1 MTLPAAPGAPT
12 ATPTTAPAAP
22 AAPDSALPKVLEQI
36 DWASKQYL
44 IVDDF
49 AGIRQLLR
57 ESLRSLGARNI
68 DQASSG
74 GEAMSLLNRTRY
86 DVVLCDYNLGE
97 GKNGQ
102 QVLEEA
108 RIRQLLLPSS
118 VFVMVSA
125 EKSVESVMGAA
136 EHQPDAYL
144 VKPITEGVLLS
155 RLNRVWR
162 RKQIFRLI
170 DQAFMEKDYLRAAH
184 LCDEQIAANR
194 AHVIELLRMKA
205 RMLERSGQ
213 PARARAVYEQVLG
226 QREYH
231 WARAGLGKI
240 RLADGDFEQA
250 RQMFQTVIAE
260 NQHYIDA
267 YDQLALAYPG
277 LGRHDEAAAILERAA
292 KLSPN
297 SVPRQR
303 NLGQAALKLG
313 NVVLAEKAFRK
324 CLVIGEYSIRKTP
337 DAYLGLARVCGLKN
351 NTKDALQLL
360 LLAQRDFGSEY
371 DDMALRAKITEG
383 LIHHESGDYRN
394 ARRAGDELE
403 TMLGADP
410 KRPGTAICIEM
421 ATLLFAVGVKE
432 TPGEVLAHVVRNNH
446 DNSLLQDDVQAIFDK
461 ARLGEEGAAIIRAAR
476 KEAVDLMN
484 QGVVLWKSGKLPDA
498 VKWMRMARERLPDN
512 VRVLFNAVQ
521 ISISHMQ
528 QSGYDEEL
536 DVEAR
541 MVLEHVDKLQPG
553 QQRFAQLME
562 QLRGLRPKADPAA
575 PAPADAAD
583 DAADGKEV
591 APEAAPEPAPVTKPT
606 HSNRFG

>member
-1 MTLPAAPGAPT
+1 MTMPAALVQTSATPPAAP
-12 ATPTTAPAAP
+12 TP
-22 AAPDSALPKVLEQI
+22 ALPKVLEQI
-36 DWASKQYL
+36 DWAGKHYL

-74 GEAMSLLNRTRY
+74 GEAMSLLTKTRY

-170 DQAFMEKDYLRAAH
+170 DQAFMEKDYLRAAT

-194 AHVIELLRMKA
+194 VHVIELLRMKA

-213 PARARAVYEQVLG
+213 PALARAVYEQVLA

-260 NQHYIDA
+260 NRHYIDA
-267 YDQLALAYPG
+267 YDQLAQAYQG
-277 LGRHDEAAAILERAA
+277 LGRHDEAAGILERAA

-360 LLAQRDFGSEY
+360 QLAQRDFGGDY

-403 TMLGADP
+403 AMLGEDP

-421 ATLLFAVGVKE
+421 AILLFAVGVKD

-446 DNSLLQDDVQAIFDK
+446 DNNLLQDEVQAIFDK
-461 ARLGEEGAAIIRAAR
+461 ARLSEEGAAIIRAAR

-498 VKWMRMARERLPDN
+498 VKWMRMARERVPDN

-528 QSGYDEEL
+528 QEGYDEEL
-536 DVEAR
+536 DAEAR

-562 QLRGLRPKADPAA
+562 QLRGLQPKVDPAA
-575 PAPADAAD
+575 APPPMDAAD
-583 DAADGKEV
+583 QKEGVADV
-591 APEAAPEPAPVTKPT
+591 APEPAPVARPT
-606 HSNRFG
+606 HSNRFS

>member
-1 MTLPAAPGAPT
+1 MTASTALLQAI
-12 ATPTTAPAAP
+12 ATPPAAP
-22 AAPDSALPKVLEQI
+22 APADATMPALPKVLEQI
-36 DWASKQYL
+36 DWAGKHYL

-74 GEAMSLLNRTRY
+74 GEAMSLLTKTRY

-170 DQAFMEKDYLRAAH
+170 DQAFMEKDYLRAAT

-194 AHVIELLRMKA
+194 VHVIELLRMKA

-213 PARARAVYEQVLG
+213 PALARAVYEQVLA

-260 NQHYIDA
+260 NRHYIDA
-267 YDQLALAYPG
+267 YDQLAQAYQG

-360 LLAQRDFGSEY
+360 QLAQRDFGGDY

-403 TMLGADP
+403 AMLGADP

-421 ATLLFAVGVKE
+421 AILLFAVGVKD

-446 DNSLLQDDVQAIFDK
+446 DNNLLQDEVQAIFDK
-461 ARLGEEGAAIIRAAR
+461 ARLSEEGAAIIRAAR

-498 VKWMRMARERLPDN
+498 VKWMRMARERVPDN

-528 QSGYDEEL
+528 QEGYDEEL
-536 DVEAR
+536 DAEAR

-553 QQRFAQLME
+553 QQRFAQLMG
-562 QLRGLRPKADPAA
+562 QLRGLQPKADPAA
-575 PAPADAAD
+575 PPAPVDAAD
-583 DAADGKEV
+583 QE
-591 APEAAPEPAPVTKPT
+591 EAATDVPAESAPVPKPT
-606 HSNRFG
+606 HSNRFA

>member
-1 MTLPAAPGAPT
+1 MTTPAAAIAALVPTSTAAAPT
-12 ATPTTAPAAP
+12 P
-22 AAPDSALPKVLEQI
+22 ALPKVLEQI
-36 DWASKQYL
+36 DWASKHYL

-57 ESLRSLGARNI
+57 ESLRSLGARTI

-74 GEAMSLLNRTRY
+74 GEAMSLLTKTRY

-118 VFVMVSA
+118 VFVVVSA

-170 DQAFMEKDYLRAAH
+170 DQAFMEKDYLRAAS

-194 AHVIELLRMKA
+194 THVIELLRMKA

-213 PARARAVYEQVLG
+213 PALARAVYEQVLA

-260 NQHYIDA
+260 NRHYIDA
-267 YDQLALAYPG
+267 YDQLAQAYQG

-360 LLAQRDFGSEY
+360 QLAQRDFGGEY

-403 TMLGADP
+403 TMLGEDP

-421 ATLLFAVGVKE
+421 ATLLFAVGVKD

-446 DNSLLQDDVQAIFDK
+446 DNSLLQDEVQAIFDK
-461 ARLGEEGAAIIRAAR
+461 ARLSDEGAAIIRAAR

-498 VKWMRMARERLPDN
+498 VKWMRMARGRVPDN

-528 QSGYDEEL
+528 QEGYDEEL

-562 QLRGLRPKADPAA
+562 QLRGLQPKADPAA
-575 PAPADAAD
+575 P
-583 DAADGKEV
+583 
-591 APEAAPEPAPVTKPT
+591 PAPVDALEQKEEAAETPAESTPAPKPT
-606 HSNRFG
+606 HSNGFG

>member
-1 MTLPAAPGAPT
+1 MNTPAVPAAPET
-12 ATPTTAPAAP
+12 TPPA
-22 AAPDSALPKVLEQI
+22 SALPKVLEQI
-36 DWASKQYL
+36 DWAGKHYL

-74 GEAMSLLNRTRY
+74 GEAMSLLNKVRY

-162 RKQIFRLI
+162 RKQMVRLI
-170 DQAFMEKDYLRAAH
+170 DQAFVEKDYLRAAT

-213 PARARAVYEQVLG
+213 PARARAVYEQVLA

-260 NQHYIDA
+260 NRHYIDA
-267 YDQLALAYPG
+267 YDQLAQAYQG
-277 LGRHDEAAAILERAA
+277 LGQHEEAAAILERAA

-313 NVVLAEKAFRK
+313 NVALAEKAFRK

-360 LLAQRDFGSEY
+360 LLAQRDFGTEQ

-383 LIHHESGDYRN
+383 LIYHESGDYRN

-403 TMLGADP
+403 AMLGADP

-446 DNSLLQDDVQAIFDK
+446 DNILLQDEVQKIFDK
-461 ARLGEEGAAIIRAAR
+461 ARLSEEGQDIIRAAR

-484 QGVVLWKSGKLPDA
+484 QGVVLWKTGKLPEA
-498 VKWMRMARERLPDN
+498 VKWMRMSRERVPDN
-512 VRVLFNAVQ
+512 VRILFNAVQ

-528 QSGYDEEL
+528 QCGYDEEL
-536 DVEAR
+536 EVEAR
-541 MVLEHVDKLQPG
+541 TVLEHVDKLQPG

-562 QLRGLRPKADPAA
+562 QLRGLQPKPEPEPEPAESPEEGAEPAA
-575 PAPADAAD
+575 AEPP
-583 DAADGKEV
+583 
-591 APEAAPEPAPVTKPT
+591 PEPAPAPT
-606 HSNRFG
+606 RSKRFS

>member
-1 MTLPAAPGAPT
+1 MTMPAALVQTPATPPAAP
-12 ATPTTAPAAP
+12 TP
-22 AAPDSALPKVLEQI
+22 ALPKVLEQI
-36 DWASKQYL
+36 DWAGKHYL

-74 GEAMSLLNRTRY
+74 GEAMSLLTKTRY

-170 DQAFMEKDYLRAAH
+170 DQAFMEKDYLRAAT

-194 AHVIELLRMKA
+194 VHVIELLRMKA

-213 PARARAVYEQVLG
+213 PALARAVYEQVLA

-260 NQHYIDA
+260 NRHYIDA
-267 YDQLALAYPG
+267 YDQLAQAYQG

-313 NVVLAEKAFRK
+313 NVALAEKAFRK

-360 LLAQRDFGSEY
+360 QLAQRDFGGDY

-403 TMLGADP
+403 AMLGEDP

-421 ATLLFAVGVKE
+421 AILLFAVGVKD

-446 DNSLLQDDVQAIFDK
+446 DNNLLQDEVQAIFDK
-461 ARLGEEGAAIIRAAR
+461 ARLSEEGAAIIRAAR

-498 VKWMRMARERLPDN
+498 VKWMRMARERVPDN

-528 QSGYDEEL
+528 QEGYDEEL
-536 DVEAR
+536 DAEAR

-562 QLRGLRPKADPAA
+562 QLRGLQPKVDPAA
-575 PAPADAAD
+575 PPLPVDAAD
-583 DAADGKEV
+583 QKEAVADV
-591 APEAAPEPAPVTKPT
+591 SPEPAPLAKPT
-606 HSNRFG
+606 HSNRFS

>member
-1 MTLPAAPGAPT
+1 MIKPAAPPAP
-12 ATPTTAPAAP
+12 ADPASAAIPAPPAAP
-22 AAPDSALPKVLEQI
+22 APALPKVLEQI
-36 DWASKQYL
+36 DWASKHYL

-74 GEAMSLLNRTRY
+74 GEAMNLLNKVRY

-170 DQAFMEKDYLRAAH
+170 DQAFVEKDYLRAAQ
-184 LCDEQIAANR
+184 LCDEQIATNR
-194 AHVIELLRMKA
+194 VHVIELLRMKA

-213 PARARAVYEQVLG
+213 PARARMVYEQVLA

-260 NQHYIDA
+260 NRHYIDA
-267 YDQLALAYPG
+267 YDQLAHAYQG
-277 LGRHDEAAAILERAA
+277 LGRHEEAAAILERAA

-313 NVVLAEKAFRK
+313 NVALAEKAFRK

-360 LLAQRDFGSEY
+360 LLAQRDFGSEH

-383 LIHHESGDYRN
+383 LIYHESGDYRN
-394 ARRAGDELE
+394 ARRAGDELD

-446 DNSLLQDDVQAIFDK
+446 DNNLLQDDIQAIFDK
-461 ARLGEEGAAIIRAAR
+461 ARLTEEGAAIIRAAR

-484 QGVVLWKSGKLPDA
+484 QGVVLWKTGKLPEA
-498 VKWMRMARERLPDN
+498 VKWMRMASERLPDN

-521 ISISHMQ
+521 ITISHMQ
-528 QSGYDEEL
+528 QCGYDEALEA
-536 DVEAR
+536 EAR
-541 MVLEHVDKLQPG
+541 TLLEHVDRLQPG

-562 QLRGLRPKADPAA
+562 QLRGLQPKPEPEPPAV
-575 PAPADAAD
+575 
-583 DAADGKEV
+583 V
-591 APEAAPEPAPVTKPT
+591 AEGEAETPAPEPVEPSEPAATPARN
-606 HSNRFG
+606 NRFS

>member
-1 MTLPAAPGAPT
+1 MMHPADDAAGAPRGAQQT
-12 ATPTTAPAAP
+12 QAPAPAAP
-22 AAPDSALPKVLEQI
+22 KVIEPI
-36 DWASKQYL
+36 DWAGKHYL

-49 AGIRQLLR
+49 VGIRQLLR

-74 GEAMSLLNRTRY
+74 GEAMGLLGKLRY

-108 RIRQLLLPSS
+108 RVRQLLLPSS

-125 EKSVESVMGAA
+125 EKTVESVMGAA

-144 VKPITEGVLLS
+144 VKPITEGVLLT

-162 RKQIFRLI
+162 RKQIFRPI
-170 DQAFMEKDYLRAAH
+170 DQAFAEKDYLRAAR

-194 AHVIELLRMKA
+194 VHVIELLRMKA

-213 PARARAVYEQVLG
+213 PARAREVYEQVLA

-260 NQHYIDA
+260 NRHYIDA
-267 YDQLALAYPG
+267 YDQLARAYQG
-277 LGRHDEAAAILERAA
+277 MGQHEEAAAVLERAA

-303 NLGQAALKLG
+303 NLGQAALRLG
-313 NVVLAEKAFRK
+313 NVPMAEKAFRK
-324 CLVIGEYSIRKTP
+324 CLVIGEYSIRKAP
-337 DAYLGLARVCGLKN
+337 EDYLGLARVYGLKG

-360 LLAQRDFGSEY
+360 LLAQREFGAEHE
-371 DDMALRAKITEG
+371 DMPLRAKITEG
-383 LIHHESGDYRN
+383 QIYHEGGDYQN

-403 TMLGADP
+403 AMLNADP
-410 KRPGTAICIEM
+410 RRPGTATCIEM
-421 ATLLFAVGVKE
+421 ATLLFAVGVKG

-446 DNSLLQDDVQAIFDK
+446 DNTLVQDEVQKIFDK

-484 QGVVLWKSGKLPDA
+484 QGVVLWKGGKLPEA
-498 VKWMRMARERLPDN
+498 VKWMRTARERLPDN

-521 ISISHMQ
+521 ILISHMQ
-528 QSGYDEEL
+528 QRGYEPALEQ
-536 DVEAR
+536 EAR
-541 MVLEHVDKLQPG
+541 TVLEHVDRLQPG

-562 QLRGLRPKADPAA
+562 QLGTLQPAQE
-575 PAPADAAD
+575 PAQEP
-583 DAADGKEV
+583 EQEQERERE
-591 APEAAPEPAPVTKPT
+591 APEAKRQPAPRTRRL
-606 HSNRFG
+606 S

>member
-1 MTLPAAPGAPT
+1 MTTPAAAIAALVPTPTPAAPMP
-12 ATPTTAPAAP
+12 
-22 AAPDSALPKVLEQI
+22 ALPKVLEQI
-36 DWASKQYL
+36 DWASKHYL

-57 ESLRSLGARNI
+57 ESLRSLGARTI

-74 GEAMSLLNRTRY
+74 GEAMSLLTKTRY

-170 DQAFMEKDYLRAAH
+170 DQAFMEKDYLRAAT

-194 AHVIELLRMKA
+194 THVIELLRMKA

-213 PARARAVYEQVLG
+213 PALARAVYEQVLA

-260 NQHYIDA
+260 NRHYIDA
-267 YDQLALAYPG
+267 YDQLAQAYQG

-360 LLAQRDFGSEY
+360 QLAQRDFGGEY

-403 TMLGADP
+403 TMLGEDP

-421 ATLLFAVGVKE
+421 ATLLFAVGVKD

-446 DNSLLQDDVQAIFDK
+446 DNSLLQDEVQAIFDK
-461 ARLGEEGAAIIRAAR
+461 ARLSDEGAAIIRAAR

-498 VKWMRMARERLPDN
+498 VKWMRMARGRVPDN

-528 QSGYDEEL
+528 QEGYDEEL

-562 QLRGLRPKADPAA
+562 QLRGLQPKADPAA
-575 PAPADAAD
+575 P
-583 DAADGKEV
+583 
-591 APEAAPEPAPVTKPT
+591 PAPVDALEQKEEAAETPAESTPAPKPT
-606 HSNRFG
+606 HSNGFG

>member
-1 MTLPAAPGAPT
+1 MTTPAAAIASLVP
-12 ATPTTAPAAP
+12 TPTPAGP
-22 AAPDSALPKVLEQI
+22 TPALPKVLEQI
-36 DWASKQYL
+36 DWASKHYL

-57 ESLRSLGARNI
+57 ESLRSLGARTI

-74 GEAMSLLNRTRY
+74 GEAMSLLTKTRY

-170 DQAFMEKDYLRAAH
+170 DQAFMEKDYLRAAT

-194 AHVIELLRMKA
+194 THVIELLRMKA

-213 PARARAVYEQVLG
+213 PALARAVYEQVLA

-260 NQHYIDA
+260 NRHYIDA
-267 YDQLALAYPG
+267 YDQLAQAYQG

-360 LLAQRDFGSEY
+360 QLAQRDFGGEY

-403 TMLGADP
+403 TMLGEDP

-421 ATLLFAVGVKE
+421 ATLLFAVGVKD

-446 DNSLLQDDVQAIFDK
+446 DNSLLQDEVQAIFDK
-461 ARLGEEGAAIIRAAR
+461 ARLSEEGAAIIRAAR

-498 VKWMRMARERLPDN
+498 VKWMRMARGRVPDN

-528 QSGYDEEL
+528 QEGYDEEL

-562 QLRGLRPKADPAA
+562 QLRGLQPKADPAA
-575 PAPADAAD
+575 P
-583 DAADGKEV
+583 
-591 APEAAPEPAPVTKPT
+591 PAPVDAPEQKEEAAGTPAESTPAPKPT

>member
-1 MTLPAAPGAPT
+1 MTTPAAAIAALVPVPTPAAP
-12 ATPTTAPAAP
+12 TP
-22 AAPDSALPKVLEQI
+22 ALPKVLEQI
-36 DWASKQYL
+36 DWASKHYL

-57 ESLRSLGARNI
+57 ESLRSLGARTI

-74 GEAMSLLNRTRY
+74 GEAMSLLLKTRY

-170 DQAFMEKDYLRAAH
+170 DQAFMEKDYLRAAT

-194 AHVIELLRMKA
+194 VHVIELLRMKA

-213 PARARAVYEQVLG
+213 PALARAVYEQVLA

-260 NQHYIDA
+260 NRHYIDA
-267 YDQLALAYPG
+267 YDQLAQAYQG

-313 NVVLAEKAFRK
+313 NVALAEKAFRK

-360 LLAQRDFGSEY
+360 QLAQRDFGGEY

-403 TMLGADP
+403 AMLELDP

-421 ATLLFAVGVKE
+421 AILLFAVGVKD

-446 DNSLLQDDVQAIFDK
+446 DNNLLQDEVQAIFDK
-461 ARLGEEGAAIIRAAR
+461 ARLSEEGAAIIRAAR

-498 VKWMRMARERLPDN
+498 VKWMRMARERVPDN

-528 QSGYDEEL
+528 QEGYDEEL

-562 QLRGLRPKADPAA
+562 QLRGLQPKADPAA
-575 PAPADAAD
+575 PPAPVDAAD
-583 DAADGKEV
+583 QKE
-591 APEAAPEPAPVTKPT
+591 EAVETPAESTPAPKPT
-606 HSNRFG
+606 HSNRFA